1 MRRCDWCRNK
11 LGDGELAISNQ
22 VAGEARRA
30 HAKYQIE
37 LLGKADA
44 FKGYTNVCSECATA
58 VRKGIVAIYLERR
71 KSAPENVEQLEDLEE
86 KTRELER
93 LRLEAVELRRLVELD
108 NSKLREQ
115 LATQK
120 RQLQRSVELLS
131 VNVEELLAAKNEMAA
146 EAVEGELEPEER
158 KPTPGTV
165 SSNPWPEP
173 TGPAYRSNY

>member
-11 LGDGELAISNQ
+11 LGDGELSISNQ

-44 FKGYTNVCSECATA
+44 FNGYTNVCSECATA
-58 VRKGIVAIYLERR
+58 VREGIVGVYLERR

-93 LRLEAVELRRLVELD
+93 ARLAAIERERLTAVE
-108 NSKLREQ
+108 NAKLKEQ

-146 EAVEGELEPEER
+146 EAIEGELETEPGRSAVPPE
-158 KPTPGTV
+158 
-165 SSNPWPEP
+165 PWPEGYIP
-173 TGPAYRSNY
+173 YR

>member
-11 LGDGELAISNQ
+11 LGDGELSISNQ
-22 VAGEARRA
+22 VAGEARLA
-30 HAKYQIE
+30 HAKWQIE

-44 FKGYTNVCSECATA
+44 FKGYTNVCLECATA
-58 VRKGIVAIYLERR
+58 VRKSVVTAYLERR
-71 KSAPENVEQLEDLEE
+71 KTAPENIEQLEDLEE
-86 KTRELER
+86 KAAELDK
-93 LRLEAVELRRLVELD
+93 RRLAAEEQQRLIEKEND
-108 NSKLREQ
+108 KLKEQ

-165 SSNPWPEP
+165 STPEWP
-173 TGPAYRSNY
+173 TGEPYRSNY